1 MPLNLPVAY
10 RNAEARYR
18 AAANADDRR
27 AALAAM
33 LAEIP
38 RVAATAELQVDIKR
52 RLARLDQQAERRAA
66 PRTQHVH
73 VEPEGAAQVALLGA
87 PNVGKS
93 SLLAAMTA
101 AQPTIAEYPYSTTRP
116 QAGLMR
122 FEDLS
127 IQLVDLPPIGSGAM
141 EPWLA
146 GVVRV
151 ADAALILADPTTPG
165 VLAGI
170 EGVCDQL
177 AAAGVPPVGELPE
190 DAAAELLPIRSLLVV
205 TKADAAA
212 EDDMLVLEELY
223 GDQFPLVRFSA
234 VRRQG
239 LQQLKLALWRQLGR
253 VRVYVRGAGGKD
265 ERKAPMVLP
274 AGSTVSDLA
283 DRIQHGLSQRLVAA
297 KIWGGQ
303 VQGQRVSKD
312 FELRDR
318 DQVELAT

>member
-27 AALAAM
+27 AALTAM

-38 RVAATAELQVDIKR
+38 RAAATAELQADLKR
-52 RLARLDQQAERRAA
+52 RLARLQQQAERRAA

-73 VEPEGAAQVALLGA
+73 VESEGAAQVVLLGA

-101 AQPTIAEYPYSTTRP
+101 AQPTIADYPFSTTRP

-146 GVVRV
+146 DVVRV
-151 ADAALILADPTTPG
+151 ADGALLLADPSTPG

-170 EGVCDQL
+170 EGVCEQL
-177 AAAGVPPVGELPE
+177 AAAAVPLVGELPGDAASE
-190 DAAAELLPIRSLLVV
+190 LSPVRALLVMTKVDAAA
-205 TKADAAA
+205 D
-212 EDDMLVLEELY
+212 DDMMTLEELY
-223 GDQFPLVRFSA
+223 GESFPLVRFSA
-234 VRRQG
+234 LRREG
-239 LQQLKLALWRQLGR
+239 HQQLKLALWRQLGR
-253 VRVYVRGAGGKD
+253 VRAYVKGAGSKD
-265 ERKAPMVLP
+265 ERQAPIVLP

-283 DRIQHGLSQRLVAA
+283 DRLQHGLSQRLVAA
-297 KIWGGQ
+297 KVWGGQ
-303 VQGQRVSKD
+303 IQGQRVSKD